1 MLRRIPGGAVTGS
14 DSFEGAQ
21 QRLRTVLGRNVRKLR
36 LSLRMTQAELAER
49 AESRRA
55 LISDIE
61 RGEANPTLDSVLR
74 IAMALS
80 VEASELLKA
89 RR

>member
-1 MLRRIPGGAVTGS
+1 MAKS
-14 DSFEGAQ
+14 ESFERTQ
-21 QRLRTVLGRNVRKLR
+21 RRLRAALGRNVRKLR

-61 RGEANPTLDSVLR
+61 RGEANPTLDSLLR
-74 IAMALS
+74 IAVALR
-80 VEASELLKA
+80 VEPAELLD
-89 RR
+89 RRL

>member
-1 MLRRIPGGAVTGS
+1 VAKS
-14 DSFEGAQ
+14 ESFERTQ
-21 QRLRTVLGRNVRKLR
+21 RRLRAALGRNVRKLR

-61 RGEANPTLDSVLR
+61 RGEANPTLDSLLHIAVALR
-74 IAMALS
+74 
-80 VEASELLKA
+80 VEAAELLD
-89 RR
+89 RRL

>member
-1 MLRRIPGGAVTGS
+1 
-14 DSFEGAQ
+14 
-21 QRLRTVLGRNVRKLR
+21 
-36 LSLRMTQAELAER
+36 MTQAELAER

-74 IAMALS
+74 IAMALG
-80 VEASELLKA
+80 VEASKLLKA

>member
-1 MLRRIPGGAVTGS
+1 MAAS
-14 DSFEGAQ
+14 ESFERAQ
-21 QRLRTVLGRNVRKLR
+21 RRLRAALGRNVRKLR
-36 LSLRMTQAELAER
+36 LSLRMTQAELADR

-74 IAMALS
+74 IAMALG
-80 VEASELLKA
+80 VEASKLLKP

>member
-1 MLRRIPGGAVTGS
+1 MTGS

>member
-1 MLRRIPGGAVTGS
+1 MAES
-14 DSFEGAQ
+14 ESFERAQ
-21 QRLRTVLGRNVRKLR
+21 RRLRAALGRNVRRLR

-61 RGEANPTLDSVLR
+61 RGEEVNPTLNSVLR
-74 IAMALS
+74 IAMALG
-80 VEASELLKA
+80 VEASELLKP

>member
-1 MLRRIPGGAVTGS
+1 VIES
-14 DSFEGAQ
+14 ESFARAQ
-21 QRLRTVLGRNVRKLR
+21 RRLRATLGRNVRKLR
-36 LSLRMTQAELAER
+36 LSQRMTQADLADL

-61 RGEANPTLDSVLR
+61 RGEANPTLESLLR
-74 IAMALS
+74 IAVALG
-80 VEASELLKA
+80 VKPGELLNP